1 MTSHCGPKGTEC
13 EFDILQPRISH
24 QLMHCNKLLR
34 LSLKAHA
41 SKTYIPVRSFCLQ
54 YQWIQFMK
62 MSACGV
68 FWMLLLIFIG
78 PKVLV
83 SRFAM
88 PILHWINVLSK
99 VLKSKTVYYFIM
111 WKKYTHLNLMLCVAL
126 WFMSHTKNHSPCVSQ
141 IQTEISNDYMK
152 WSNIICCILPIINI
166 YHIPSHLIN
175 SLRHNGELN
184 YSKIITALQIIPYS
198 RKQYFIP
205 CTKAI

>member
-1 MTSHCGPKGTEC
+1 MHQKRTSLWGLSVCS
-13 EFDILQPRISH
+13 ISEY
-24 QLMHCNKLLR
+24 
-34 LSLKAHA
+34 SLWKCL
-41 SKTYIPVRSFCLQ
+41 PVAFLNAPIDLHRT
-54 YQWIQFMK
+54 
-62 MSACGV
+62 
-68 FWMLLLIFIG
+68 
-78 PKVLV
+78 KVLV
-83 SRFAM
+83 SWFAM

-126 WFMSHTKNHSPCVSQ
+126 WFMSHTKNHSSCVSQ

>member
-1 MTSHCGPKGTEC
+1 
-13 EFDILQPRISH
+13 
-24 QLMHCNKLLR
+24 
-34 LSLKAHA
+34 
-41 SKTYIPVRSFCLQ
+41 
-54 YQWIQFMK
+54 
-62 MSACGV
+62 
-68 FWMLLLIFIG
+68 MLLLIFIG

-99 VLKSKTVYYFIM
+99 DLKSKTVYYFIM

-198 RKQYFIP
+198 RNSILFLAPKPFKNSFILSY
-205 CTKAI
+205 KAWGNKIKVANMIANPKRN